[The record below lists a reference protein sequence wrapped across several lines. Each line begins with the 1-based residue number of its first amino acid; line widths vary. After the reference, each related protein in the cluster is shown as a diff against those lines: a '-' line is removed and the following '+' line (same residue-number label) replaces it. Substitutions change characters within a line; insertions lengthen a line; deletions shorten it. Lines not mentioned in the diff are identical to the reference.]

1 MRLLRFV
8 PLFALLAV
16 VGVAAG
22 CGGGGAKSVPSDSV
36 AVVGSDHITKSQFT
50 LLLSGTKS
58 AYLAQ
63 KTVFPKPG
71 TSQYK
76 ALQDQT
82 MKYLVQQ
89 SELAQKAKGLG
100 IVVTDADVQARIK
113 QIKKQYFANNETK
126 YQAQLKAQGLT
137 EPLLAI
143 NLRGQILS
151 EKIYAKVTG
160 NVKVTDADIKT
171 YYDAHKSTYAQTASR
186 DVRHILVNNKKLADT
201 IEAQLKAGGD
211 FAKLAKKYSKDPGSA
226 AQGGKLTI
234 SKGQTVAP
242 FDKVAFSLKLN
253 ELSAPVHTT
262 YGWHIIQ
269 ALSAVRPAT
278 QKPLKDVKAS
288 ISTQLLQ
295 TKKTDVIN
303 KWVDSVNKEYL
314 KKIAYQTGYTP
325 LATTT
330 TAATTTAATTTSK

>member
-22 CGGGGAKSVPSDSV
+22 CGGSGAKSVPSNSV
-36 AVVGSDHITKSQFT
+36 AVVGNDNITKSEFT
-50 LLLSGTKS
+50 LLLGGTKS
-58 AYLAQ
+58 AYIAQ
-63 KTVFPKPG
+63 KTAFPKPG

-126 YQAQLKAQGLT
+126 YKAQLKAQGLT

>member
-16 VGVAAG
+16 VAIAAG
-22 CGGGGAKSVPSDSV
+22 CGGGGTKSVADNSV
-36 AVVGSDHITKSQFT
+36 AAVGNDNITKAQFT
-50 LLLSGTKS
+50 LLMDGTKS
-58 AYLAQ
+58 AYVAR
-63 KTVFPKPG
+63 KTAFPKPG

-89 SELAQKAKGLG
+89 SELEQKAKGLG
-100 IVVTDADVQARIK
+100 ITVTDKDVQARIK
-113 QIKKQYFANNETK
+113 QIKKQYFAGNEQK
-126 YQAQLKAQGLT
+126 YQQQLKAQGLT
-137 EPLLAI
+137 ESLLAF
-143 NLRGQILS
+143 NLHGQILS

-160 NVKVTDADIKT
+160 GVKVTDAAIKT
-171 YYDAHKSTYAQTASR
+171 YYDANKSTYAPSR
-186 DVRHILVNNKKLADT
+186 DVRHILVNNKKLADS
-201 IEAQLKAGGD
+201 IEAQLKSGAD

-226 AQGGKLTI
+226 VQGGKLTI
-234 SKGQTVAP
+234 TKGKTVAP
-242 FDKVAFSLKLN
+242 FDKVAFSLKTN

-262 YGWHIIQ
+262 YGWHVIQ
-269 ALSAVRPAT
+269 ALSDV
-278 QKPLKDVKAS
+278 KPQLLKDVKAS
-288 ISTQLLQ
+288 IQTQLLQ

-303 KWVDSVNKEYL
+303 KWVDDVNKEYV

-330 TAATTTAATTTSK
+330 ATTTTATTTTN

>member
-16 VGVAAG
+16 VGIAAG
-22 CGGGGAKSVPSDSV
+22 CGGGGTKSVADNSV
-36 AVVGSDHITKSQFT
+36 AAVGSDNITKAQFT
-50 LLLSGTKS
+50 LLMDGTKS
-58 AYLAQ
+58 AYVAR
-63 KTVFPKPG
+63 KTAFPKPG

-89 SELAQKAKGLG
+89 SELEQKAKTLG
-100 IVVTDADVQARIK
+100 ITVTDKDVQARIK
-113 QIKKQYFANNETK
+113 QIKKQYFANNEKK
-126 YQAQLKAQGLT
+126 YLAQLKAQGLT
-137 EPLLAI
+137 EPLLAL
-143 NLRGQILS
+143 NLHGQILS

-160 NVKVTDADIKT
+160 DVKVTDADIQK
-171 YYDAHKSTYAQTASR
+171 YYADHKSTYSKAASR
-186 DVRHILVNNKKLADT
+186 DVRHILVNSKSLADT
-201 IEAQLKAGGD
+201 IETQLKSGGD

-234 SKGQTVAP
+234 TKGQTVAP
-242 FDKVAFSLKLN
+242 FDKVAFSLKTN
-253 ELSAPVHTT
+253 ETSPPVHTT
-262 YGWHIIQ
+262 FGWHIIQ
-269 ALSAVRPAT
+269 ALSAVKPAT
-278 QKPLKDVKAS
+278 QQPLKDVKAA

-303 KWVDSVNKEYL
+303 KWVDDVNKEYA

-325 LATTT
+325 AATATS
-330 TAATTTAATTTSK
+330 TTTAATTTSN